1 MLVWLKVKTAISN
14 WCKKY
19 WQILVGFFGAILA
32 VVVFSGGSNREIR
45 KILDAKNELKK
56 KEEELD
62 KILRE
67 EEDEAIKRN
76 IAKFFA
82 ADEKAKNDFEEKL
95 HGLDNQQRKRV
106 KELLESDNPEE
117 VIANGLRGFL
127 DQEIQGC
134 MLYLVTD
141 FWR

>member
-1 MLVWLKVKTAISN
+1 MLTWLKIKTTICN

-32 VVVFSGGSNREIR
+32 VVAFSGGSNRGTR

-62 KILRE
+62 RILRE
-67 EEDEAIKRN
+67 EEDEAIKVN
-76 IAKFFA
+76 ITKFFA

-95 HGLDNQQRKRV
+95 NDLDNQQRKRV

-117 VIANGLRGFL
+117 VIANGLRDFL
-127 DQEIQGC
+127 N
-134 MLYLVTD
+134 
-141 FWR
+141 